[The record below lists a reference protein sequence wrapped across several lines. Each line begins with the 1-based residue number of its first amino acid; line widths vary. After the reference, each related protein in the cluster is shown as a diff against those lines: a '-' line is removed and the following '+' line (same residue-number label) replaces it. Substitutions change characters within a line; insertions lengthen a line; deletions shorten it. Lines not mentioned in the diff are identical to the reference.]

1 MATRIASSPS
11 LRDTKA
17 HGYLLCLNLSQI
29 PLSFGY
35 VCVEMKLK
43 SFLVFKLFDV

>member
-17 HGYLLCLNLSQI
+17 HGYLLCLNLFTNS
-29 PLSFGY
+29 S
-35 VCVEMKLK
+35 KLWLCLCGNEAEK
-43 SFLVFKLFDV
+43 FLGL